1 LLLTETRWYTKSSL
15 PVPNQASRCSK
26 DLPLLIEAVKSWSY
40 DLQIRLAAA
49 QGEFQLDDEL
59 VHQLGGILASGLT
72 RGAERAVLE
81 LADPMTKR
89 LLVAQERYASPE
101 LETLATR
108 EATPVLGVRPVSLL
122 AFRKQTPIL
131 LADLPALL
139 ARRKARG
146 LRILM
151 DQELAAAVL
160 AVPILVDEAPVGVL
174 SLASSRPRAFG
185 EQARSDLISYAGIAG
200 RMLLRRRQRDPGVS
214 ALVLVVQALLAAIQ
228 ARDEPTAQHLL
239 RVEECAVAIG
249 VELGLS
255 LSDLQ
260 TVRYAALLHDLG
272 KIGLAD
278 RLLKQDRR
286 LHPREYEEIKRY
298 PGIGAGILAQIPELA
313 AAAEAILHHQEHWD
327 GSGYPDGLKGE
338 AIPLAAR
345 IVKVADAYDAIT
357 SNRPYRLARGTGFA
371 VREIQKLAGR
381 EFCPRV
387 VKVFVSAV
395 GERELGRDESLAA
408 LLVSHL

>member
-1 LLLTETRWYTKSSL
+1 MKPFSH
-15 PVPNQASRCSK
+15 
-26 DLPLLIEAVKSWSY
+26 

-49 QGEFQLDDEL
+49 QGEFVLDEEL
-59 VHQLGGILASGLT
+59 RRQLGGILASGLS

-81 LADPMTKR
+81 LADPVTRR
-89 LLVAQERYASPE
+89 LLVAEERYASAE
-101 LETLATR
+101 LSTLAAR
-108 EATPVLGVRPVSLL
+108 QSTPVLGVRPVSLL

-131 LADLPALL
+131 LADLPALV
-139 ARRKARG
+139 ARRKSRG
-146 LRILM
+146 LRTLM
-151 DQELAAAVL
+151 DQELAAAVV
-160 AVPILVDEAPVGVL
+160 AVPILVEGAPVGVL
-174 SLASSRPRAFG
+174 SLASARPRAFG
-185 EQARSDLISYAGIAG
+185 EEARSDLISYAAIAA
-200 RMLLRRRQRDPGVS
+200 RILRGRRQRDPTRAG
-214 ALVLVVQALLAAIQ
+214 LLLVVQALLAAIE
-228 ARDEPTAQHLL
+228 ARDPPTAQHLL

-249 VELGLS
+249 AEFGLS
-255 LSDLQ
+255 LPDLQ

-286 LHPREYEEIKRY
+286 LHPREYEEIKKY
-298 PGIGAGILAQIPELA
+298 PGIGARILAQIPEFG
-313 AAAEAILHHQEHWD
+313 AAAEAVLHHQEHWD
-327 GSGYPDGLKGE
+327 GSGYPDGLRGE

-387 VKVFVSAV
+387 VEVFVSAV